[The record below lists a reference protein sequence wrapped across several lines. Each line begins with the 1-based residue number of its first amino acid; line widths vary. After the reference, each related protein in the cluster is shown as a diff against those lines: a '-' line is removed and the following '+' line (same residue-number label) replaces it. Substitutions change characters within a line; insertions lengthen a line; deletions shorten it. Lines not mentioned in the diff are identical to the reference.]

1 MEDGGRRYPT
11 RTRKSNVRLRDYVV
25 EADRVKAMAVRSY
38 AEVLKGTKEGPIKK
52 PGRKGQEIMMLSGL
66 LEVVM
71 EKLLSRMEEVSG
83 GGRQG

>member
-1 MEDGGRRYPT
+1 M
-11 RTRKSNVRLRDYVV
+11 
-25 EADRVKAMAVRSY
+25 RSY
-38 AEVLKGTKEGPIKK
+38 AEVLKGTKDCPIKK

-83 GGRQG
+83 GGRRG